1 MLGAVR
7 TVGEQRRKLVG
18 GQLAR
23 EWREPHLQPFGR
35 GKLAGNAEPFRL
47 SAGDPHG
54 RAVEFPGDDAH
65 LAADDARVEVRTA
78 VLPAWAESGVVVNA
92 LAAHGDSF
100 QDAAASASI
109 IFWMGPAATPLA
121 VMATPMAASAMTVPS
136 HTIVVTGRVYAPTR
150 RAAHSASSTRP
161 QTVLNRI
168 SSRRNRGESVD
179 SRSHAAVRRGS
190 PLVMNGLSPADMSGC
205 RSATEPR
212 MANAITLLT
221 IESLAII
228 ARGSPLRKL
237 TAMPAR
243 LTASMSAASTFT
255 VCSAT
260 SPATARTAG
269 PMLLSARESQRLTPN
284 ASRSR

>member
-7 TVGEQRRKLVG
+7 AVGEQRRELLG

-23 EWREPHLQPFGR
+23 ERREPHLQAFGR
-35 GKLAGNAEPFRL
+35 GEFAGDAEPCGIT
-47 SAGDPHG
+47 AGDPHG

-65 LAADDARVEVRTA
+65 LAADHAGVEVRSA
-78 VLPAWAESGVVVNA
+78 VLPAGAEAGVVVDA

-100 QDAAASASI
+100 QYAAASASI
-109 IFWMGPAATPLA
+109 IFWMGPAATPPA
-121 VMATPMAASAMTVPS
+121 IMATPMAPSAMTVPS
-136 HTIVVTGRVYAPTR
+136 HTIVVTGSVYAPTR
-150 RAAHSASSTRP
+150 RAMHSASSTTP
-161 QTVLNRI
+161 QIVLNSI
-168 SSRRNRGESVD
+168 SSRRNRGEAVD
-179 SRSHAAVRRGS
+179 SRSHATVRCGS
-190 PLVMNGLSPADMSGC
+190 PLVMNGLSPADMSGR

-228 ARGSPLRKL
+228 ARGSPARKL

-243 LTASMSAASTFT
+243 LTASMRAASTFT
-255 VCSAT
+255 DRSAA
-260 SPATARTAG
+260 SPAIARTAG
-269 PMLLSARESQRLTPN
+269 PMLLSARESQRLTPS